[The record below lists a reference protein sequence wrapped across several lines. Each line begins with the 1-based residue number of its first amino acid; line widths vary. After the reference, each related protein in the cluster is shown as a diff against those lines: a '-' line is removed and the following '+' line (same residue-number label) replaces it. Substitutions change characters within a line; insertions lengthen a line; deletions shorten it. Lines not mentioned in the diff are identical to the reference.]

1 MRLRIK
7 ELLWSGCT
15 LLTVLALPGTVAAH
29 EARPLYLDIAET
41 GTHQY
46 RVTMRVPASVPDFN
60 RPTISPPSACRAQGL
75 SWSCSQGLQGQQ
87 IKVMYPRFNPAVS
100 TLARFTFLNGE
111 EHTLLASP
119 DETTLNVP
127 QAEEAGQ
134 IATQYGWLGMT
145 HIFGGYDHL
154 LFLFCLMIIAKTFRR
169 ILWVVT
175 GFTLAH
181 SLTLVASALGWL
193 RIPIAPVEAVIA
205 LSVLFLAVEI
215 ARSYQPNIKTAPSL
229 TWRYPALV
237 SSSFGL
243 LHGLGF
249 ASVLSEIGLP
259 QTAALTALVSF
270 NLGVEAGQVL
280 IVAAALV
287 SITFFAQTEERWA
300 FRLGRKTEHV
310 LIYAIGVLSA
320 FWVVDRLT
328 AMVA

>member
-1 MRLRIK
+1 MTARRKNIWAHCAFVCLVCMA
-7 ELLWSGCT
+7 G
-15 LLTVLALPGTVAAH
+15 VAEAH
-29 EARPLYLDIAET
+29 EARPLYLDITET
-41 GTHQY
+41 NERQY
-46 RVTMRVPASVPDFN
+46 RINMRIPASVPDFN
-60 RPTISPPSACRAQGL
+60 RPIIIPPATCEAKGL
-75 SWSCSQGLQGQQ
+75 HWTCKESLQGQQ
-87 IKVMYPRFNPAVS
+87 IEITYPRFNPAVS
-100 TLARFTFLNGE
+100 TLARFSFLNGE
-111 EHTLLASP
+111 EHTLLAAP
-119 DETTLNVP
+119 DETTLNAP
-127 QAEEAGQ
+127 TEEQVGQ

-154 LFLFCLMIIAKTFRR
+154 LFLFCLMIIARSGRR

-193 RIPIAPVEAVIA
+193 RIPIAPVEAAIA

-215 ARSYQPNIKTAPSL
+215 ARTYQHKPDSKPSL

>member
-1 MRLRIK
+1 MITNVLRSCAAAA
-7 ELLWSGCT
+7 LLS
-15 LLTVLALPGTVAAH
+15 ALGVASTASAH
-29 EARPLYLDIAET
+29 EARPLYLDVTET
-41 GTHQY
+41 STNKY
-46 RVTMRVPASVPDFN
+46 RLSVRVPASVPDFN
-60 RPTISPPSACRAQGL
+60 RPNISPPPTCEAQGL
-75 SWSCSQGLQGQQ
+75 QWTCTNGLQGQQ
-87 IKVMYPRFNPAVS
+87 ITITYPRFNPAVS
-100 TLARFTFLNGE
+100 MLARFSFLNGE
-111 EHTLLASP
+111 EHTLLTAP

-127 QAEEAGQ
+127 SEEQAGQ
-134 IATQYGWLGMT
+134 IAAQYSWLGMT

-154 LFLFCLMIIAKTFRR
+154 LFLFCLMIIARFFKR

-215 ARSYQPNIKTAPSL
+215 ARTYQQKNDGKHSL

-259 QTAALTALVSF
+259 QTAALIALVSF

-280 IVAAALV
+280 IVGAALLL
-287 SITFFAQTEERWA
+287 IAFFAPSGERWA
-300 FRLGRKTEHV
+300 FKLGQKTEHM
-310 LIYAIGVLSA
+310 LIYAIGILSA
-320 FWVVDRLT
+320 FWVIDRLT
-328 AMVA
+328 AMIA